1 MPFSAD
7 LSADIAALI
16 VSNTAVSAFS
26 SGNRYVALHSGNPGD
41 DCAANELSGDGYA
54 RTLTTFES
62 IAGPSGPMVR
72 NNQIVVFPAA
82 TGTKGGQITYFSV
95 WDTDSGGSPIGY
107 GALTAPANWT
117 SGVSLSLAVNALVMT
132 VVDK

>member
-1 MPFSAD
+1 MPFSAG
-7 LSADIAALI
+7 LSGDIAALL
-16 VSNTAVSAFS
+16 VSNTSVDAFT
-26 SGNRYVALHSGNPGD
+26 SGNRYIALHSGNPGD
-41 DCAANELSGDGYA
+41 DCTANELSGDGYE
-54 RTLTTFES
+54 RTLTTLET

-95 WDTDSGGSPIGY
+95 WDTQSGGSPIAY
-107 GALTAPANWT
+107 GELTAPANWT

-132 VVDK
+132 AVDK